1 MDPSCIDHLAFA
13 VILPHCGLRV
23 MHLLLI
29 SQIVLQKILTQL
41 RPEAHDGRGIP
52 LELLDPLGEF
62 RRMFRRERC
71 VMLLHLAAPAGE
83 HGGEAGTAYNESE
96 AETAS
101 LVVFVAK

>member
-1 MDPSCIDHLAFA
+1 MAT
-13 VILPHCGLRV
+13 
-23 MHLLLI
+23 LLLCMP
-29 SQIVLQKILTQL
+29 LPLPL
-41 RPEAHDGRGIP
+41 PF

-83 HGGEAGTAYNESE
+83 HGGEAEAAYNESE

-101 LVVFVAK
+101 LLVFVAKQKS

>member
-1 MDPSCIDHLAFA
+1 M
-13 VILPHCGLRV
+13 VT
-23 MHLLLI
+23 LLLCMP
-29 SQIVLQKILTQL
+29 LPLPL
-41 RPEAHDGRGIP
+41 PF

-83 HGGEAGTAYNESE
+83 HGGEAETAYNEPE

-101 LVVFVAK
+101 LLVFAAK